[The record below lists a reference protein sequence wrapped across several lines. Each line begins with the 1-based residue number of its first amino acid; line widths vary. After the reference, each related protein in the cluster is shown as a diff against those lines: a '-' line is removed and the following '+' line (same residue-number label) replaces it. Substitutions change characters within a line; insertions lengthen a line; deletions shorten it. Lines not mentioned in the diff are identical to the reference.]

1 MRGTNWRMQMSY
13 AWLAKQ
19 SSLCSRHQRAQTT
32 NFKFD
37 SQQRK
42 LTNDFEELESKT
54 NPDES
59 KRRKEFL

>member
-1 MRGTNWRMQMSY
+1 MSY

-42 LTNDFEELESKT
+42 LTNDFEELESKI
-54 NPDES
+54 NPDER